1 MSGESL
7 SYFFPVFTKR
17 HHGREQQIGSG
28 IEQYFVGQRA
38 CVDRNGEDAGGNSG
52 LYTQGGVF
60 HHKAFPRL
68 YTGFFQ
74 PHEIRFRVGLA
85 VFYIKAGHHQFSP
98 ENVWEIMVQPVDKAD
113 LSGTGD
119 DHRSETAGFYLFQ

>member
-1 MSGESL
+1 MSGEVFRISSQCSQSDIMDGNNKSAPASSSTL
-7 SYFFPVFTKR
+7 SGNGPVLTAMVKMRRQLRLVHPRGRFPP
-17 HHGREQQIGSG
+17 
-28 IEQYFVGQRA
+28 
-38 CVDRNGEDAGGNSG
+38 
-52 LYTQGGVF
+52 QG
-60 HHKAFPRL
+60 FPRL

>member
-17 HHGREQQIGSG
+17 HHGQEQQIGSG

-38 CVDRNGEDAGGNSG
+38 VLTAMVKMPAATPACTPKGAFS
-52 LYTQGGVF
+52 TT
-60 HHKAFPRL
+60 KAFPRL

-74 PHEIRFRVGLA
+74 PMR
-85 VFYIKAGHHQFSP
+85 
-98 ENVWEIMVQPVDKAD
+98 
-113 LSGTGD
+113 
-119 DHRSETAGFYLFQ
+119 

>member
-1 MSGESL
+1 MDGNNKSAPASSSTLSGNG
-7 SYFFPVFTKR
+7 PVLTAMVKMPAATP
-17 HHGREQQIGSG
+17 
-28 IEQYFVGQRA
+28 A
-38 CVDRNGEDAGGNSG
+38 CTPKG
-52 LYTQGGVF
+52 
-60 HHKAFPRL
+60 AFPPQGLPTVVYR
-68 YTGFFQ
+68 FFQ